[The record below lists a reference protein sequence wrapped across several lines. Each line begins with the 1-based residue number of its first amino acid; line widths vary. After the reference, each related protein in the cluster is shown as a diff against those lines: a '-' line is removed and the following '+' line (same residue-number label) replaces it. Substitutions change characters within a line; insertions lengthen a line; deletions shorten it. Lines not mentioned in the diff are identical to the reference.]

1 MARGSWCICAVATL
15 IDGKAI
21 AAKVRAGVRDGVLA
35 LVGSERGGGEPPG
48 LAVVLCGVDPA
59 SQIYVRNKGK
69 AAGEV
74 GIKVFDHTL
83 PETTTQAE
91 LMALVGRLNEDPRV
105 DGILVQMPLPAHLD
119 AKRVMRAINPWKDVD
134 GFHPQNMGL
143 LALGDPRFVA
153 CTPAGVMVLL
163 EEIGCKVAG
172 ADAVV
177 IGRST
182 TVGRPMALLL
192 TAADATVT
200 LCHSKTRDLAA
211 VVGRADIVVAAIG
224 RAELV
229 KGAWIKPG
237 AVVIDVGMNRPVGG
251 KLCGDVEF
259 AEAEKRASA
268 ITPVPGGVGP
278 MTIALLLQN
287 TLTSA
292 RRRSD
297 RVR

>member
-1 MARGSWCICAVATL
+1 MATL

-35 LVGSERGGGEPPG
+35 LLGSERGGEPPG
-48 LAVVLCGVDPA
+48 LAVVLVGVDPA
-59 SQIYVRNKGK
+59 SQIYVRNKTK

-134 GFHPQNMGL
+134 GFHPHNMGL

-163 EEIGCKVAG
+163 EEVGCKIAG

-237 AVVIDVGMNRPVGG
+237 AVVIDVGMNRPVAGAGAGAGGG

-297 RVR
+297 RAR

>member
-1 MARGSWCICAVATL
+1 VATL

-35 LVGSERGGGEPPG
+35 LLGSERGGEPPG
-48 LAVVLCGVDPA
+48 LAVVLVGVDPA
-59 SQIYVRNKGK
+59 SQIYVRNKTK

-134 GFHPQNMGL
+134 GFHPHNMGL

-163 EEIGCKVAG
+163 EEVGCKIAG

-237 AVVIDVGMNRPVGG
+237 AVVIDVGMNRPVAGAGAGAGGG

-297 RVR
+297 RAR

>member
-1 MARGSWCICAVATL
+1 VATL

-35 LVGSERGGGEPPG
+35 LLGSERGGEPPG
-48 LAVVLCGVDPA
+48 LAVVLVGVDPA
-59 SQIYVRNKGK
+59 SQIYVRNKTK

-134 GFHPQNMGL
+134 GFHPHNMGL

-163 EEIGCKVAG
+163 EEVGCKVAG

-237 AVVIDVGMNRPVGG
+237 AVVIDVGMNRPVAGAGAGAGGG

-297 RVR
+297 RAR